1 MRPESITI
9 AIPAYNEI
17 ENLERAVLEA
27 ISVLKEHTR
36 DYEVLIVDDGSSDGT
51 GALADRLA
59 AGHPAVSVIHHPRN
73 RGFSGAMRTSLW
85 SARGQLIL
93 LGPADGQARFSDIT
107 AFLDRIDGYDL
118 LFGRRVSRDD
128 SGYRKWGSRMWYAYI
143 RVLFRVTLPE
153 FSALFLFR
161 REAIQSMRVDVRD
174 RGANMLPAL
183 FILATV
189 QGRRVGT
196 VDCAVHARTA
206 GQAKGGRI
214 FHTLVTM
221 AEDLQLWWRWRA
233 R

>member
-1 MRPESITI
+1 VRAESITI

-17 ENLERAVLEA
+17 DTLERAVLEA
-27 ISVLKEHTR
+27 LSVLPRHTR
-36 DYEVLIVDDGSSDGT
+36 DYEVLVVDDGSTDGT
-51 GALADRLA
+51 AALADRLA
-59 AGHPAVSVIHHPRN
+59 AAHPEVTVVHHARN
-73 RGFSGAMRTSLW
+73 HGFSGAMRTCLW
-85 SARGQLIL
+85 KARGQFIMLA
-93 LGPADGQARFSDIT
+93 PADGQARLSDIE

-118 LFGRRVSRDD
+118 LFGRRVIRDD
-128 SGYRKWGSRMWYAYI
+128 SSYRKWGSRMWYAYI
-143 RVLFRVTLPE
+143 RFLFSVTLPE

-183 FILATV
+183 FILATA
-189 QGRRVGT
+189 QGFRVGT
-196 VDCAVHARTA
+196 VDCAVHARAA

-221 AEDLQLWWRWRA
+221 AEDLLLWWRWRA